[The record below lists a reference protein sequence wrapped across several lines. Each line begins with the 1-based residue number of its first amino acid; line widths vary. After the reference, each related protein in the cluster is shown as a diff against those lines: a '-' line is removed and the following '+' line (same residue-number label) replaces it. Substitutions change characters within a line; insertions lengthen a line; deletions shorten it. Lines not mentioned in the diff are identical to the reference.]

1 MTDHF
6 STMIKLA
13 LEYFCVAVFLLFV
26 IQFFSIKNNYA
37 DVLNERQDVSN
48 SMKEFLE
55 FDRFNN
61 AILTGDQV
69 IEAIRN
75 YKDGR
80 IEICVLNE
88 RGNIVKWLTSEDN
101 DITNHADFSVEE
113 LGRCINMTDT
123 YESCLVYDFKDAS
136 LATVNST
143 GSEISG
149 IKFTKL

>member
-26 IQFFSIKNNYA
+26 IQFFSIKNDYA

-88 RGNIVKWLTSEDN
+88 HGNIVKWLTSEDN
-101 DITNHADFSVEE
+101 DVTNHADYSVEE

-123 YESCLVYDFKDAS
+123 YESCLAYDSKDTS
-136 LATVNST
+136 LASVNGT